1 MSVVASWCRFPV
13 EARGI
18 RRENADQDRS
28 AAMPS
33 TSSPSPVPDRPVSAV
48 EAPAQGVPRS
58 READR
63 ALALPRG
70 LLVLLS
76 MAGVVVAV
84 AGLRS
89 ASGIV
94 GPAFLALMIVI
105 TIHPLLAWLQ
115 RHRVPGWLAVFLTM
129 LVAYTSL
136 VALAAALVFS
146 VARLATLLP
155 SYQPQFTSLV
165 DQFTRWLDERGV
177 TQEQINAAVSQFD
190 LNSLVGVLQRV
201 VTGATSVVSDLAFI
215 LALLFFLILD
225 SSSFP
230 RRLAAAAAQRPHL
243 VEALTG
249 FAGATRQYIV
259 VSTVFGLIVAL
270 VDVAALYWLDVPLP
284 WLWGLLSF
292 ITNYI
297 PNIGFVLG
305 LIPPALLALLQGGV
319 RQAVL
324 VIVAYSVINVM
335 IQSLLQPKFV
345 GDAVGLSVTLTF
357 LSLVFWTFVI
367 GPLGALLAVPLS
379 LFVKALLVDADP
391 DSRWLDP
398 LIAPSQQGD
407 GDGPGREG

>member
-1 MSVVASWCRFPV
+1 
-13 EARGI
+13 
-18 RRENADQDRS
+18 
-28 AAMPS
+28 MPS
-33 TSSPSPVPDRPVSAV
+33 KSSPSTEPDRPLLAV

-58 READR
+58 RAADR

-70 LLVLLS
+70 LLVLVG

-94 GPAFLALMIVI
+94 GPAFLALILVI

-115 RHRVPGWLAVFLTM
+115 RHRVPGWLAVALTM
-129 LVAYTSL
+129 LVAYASL

-155 SYQPQFTSLV
+155 SYQPQFTTLV
-165 DQFTRWLDERGV
+165 DQFTKWLGERGV

-190 LNSLVGVLQRV
+190 LNSLVSVLQRV
-201 VTGATSVVSDLAFI
+201 VTGATGVVSDLAFI

-230 RRLAAAAAQRPHL
+230 RRLAAAAGQRPHL

-249 FAGATRQYIV
+249 FAGATRQYVV

-284 WLWGLLSF
+284 WLWGLLAF

-324 VIVAYSVINVM
+324 VIVAYSVANVM

-379 LFVKALLVDADP
+379 LFAKALLVDADP

-398 LIAPSQQGD
+398 LITPSRQDD
-407 GDGPGREG
+407 GDGPITGGRGEA

>member
-1 MSVVASWCRFPV
+1 M
-13 EARGI
+13 
-18 RRENADQDRS
+18 
-28 AAMPS
+28 
-33 TSSPSPVPDRPVSAV
+33 
-48 EAPAQGVPRS
+48 
-58 READR
+58 
-63 ALALPRG
+63 
-70 LLVLLS
+70 
-76 MAGVVVAV
+76 
-84 AGLRS
+84 
-89 ASGIV
+89 
-94 GPAFLALMIVI
+94 
-105 TIHPLLAWLQ
+105 
-115 RHRVPGWLAVFLTM
+115 
-129 LVAYTSL
+129 
-136 VALAAALVFS
+136 AAAAPR
-146 VARLATLLP
+146 ARLACRRPHDAGRVRELGG
-155 SYQPQFTSLV
+155 YQPQFTSLV
-165 DQFTRWLDERGV
+165 DQFTSWLGERGV

-190 LNSLVGVLQRV
+190 LSSLVGVLQRL

-243 VEALTG
+243 AQALTG
-249 FAGATRQYIV
+249 FAGATRQYVV

-305 LIPPALLALLQGGV
+305 LLPPALLALLQGGV

-324 VIVAYSVINVM
+324 VVVAYSVINVV
-335 IQSLLQPKFV
+335 IQSLIQPKFV

-367 GPLGALLAVPLS
+367 GPLGALLAVSLR

-398 LIAPSQQGD
+398 LIAPSRQGD
-407 GDGPGREG
+407 GDGPGRGRGEA

>member
-1 MSVVASWCRFPV
+1 
-13 EARGI
+13 
-18 RRENADQDRS
+18 
-28 AAMPS
+28 MPS
-33 TSSPSPVPDRPVSAV
+33 TSPSPEPDRPVSAV
-48 EAPAQGVPRS
+48 EAPAQGAPRM

-76 MAGVVVAV
+76 IAGVVVAV

-115 RHRVPGWLAVFLTM
+115 RHRVPGWLAVVLTM

-136 VALAAALVFS
+136 VALAAAMVFS

-155 SYQPQFTSLV
+155 TYQPQFTTLV
-165 DQFTRWLDERGV
+165 DQFTRWLGERGV
-177 TQEQINAAVSQFD
+177 TQEQIDAAVSQFD
-190 LNSLVGVLQRV
+190 LNTLVGVLQRV
-201 VTGATSVVSDLAFI
+201 VSGTTNVVSDLAFI
-215 LALLFFLILD
+215 LVLLFFLIID
-225 SSSFP
+225 SSSLP
-230 RRLAAAAAQRPHL
+230 QRLGTAATQRPQL

-259 VSTVFGLIVAL
+259 VSTVFGLLVAL

-284 WLWGLLSF
+284 WLWGLLAF

-305 LIPPALLALLQGGV
+305 LIPPALLALLGGGV

-324 VIVAYSVINVM
+324 VIVAYSVINVV
-335 IQSLLQPKFV
+335 IQSLIQPKFV
-345 GDAVGLSVTLTF
+345 GDAVGLSITLTF

-379 LFVKALLVDADP
+379 LFAKALLVDADP

-398 LIAPSQQGD
+398 LIAPGRQDD
-407 GDGPGREG
+407 GDGPGREGGGEA

>member
-1 MSVVASWCRFPV
+1 
-13 EARGI
+13 
-18 RRENADQDRS
+18 
-28 AAMPS
+28 
-33 TSSPSPVPDRPVSAV
+33 
-48 EAPAQGVPRS
+48 
-58 READR
+58 
-63 ALALPRG
+63 
-70 LLVLLS
+70 VL
-76 MAGVVVAV
+76 G
-84 AGLRS
+84 
-89 ASGIV
+89 
-94 GPAFLALMIVI
+94 
-105 TIHPLLAWLQ
+105 
-115 RHRVPGWLAVFLTM
+115 
-129 LVAYTSL
+129 
-136 VALAAALVFS
+136 
-146 VARLATLLP
+146 
-155 SYQPQFTSLV
+155 
-165 DQFTRWLDERGV
+165 ERGV
-177 TQEQINAAVSQFD
+177 GQEQINAAVSQFD

-201 VTGATSVVSDLAFI
+201 VTGATGVVSDLAFI

-230 RRLAAAAAQRPHL
+230 HRLAAAAAQRPHL

-249 FAGATRQYIV
+249 FARATRQYIV

-284 WLWGLLSF
+284 WLWGLLAF

-324 VIVAYSVINVM
+324 VVVAYSVINVM

-367 GPLGALLAVPLS
+367 GPLGALLAIPLS
-379 LFVKALLVDADP
+379 LFVKALLVNADP

-398 LIAPSQQGD
+398 LIAPSRQGD
-407 GDGPGREG
+407 GDRPGREG

>member
-1 MSVVASWCRFPV
+1 
-13 EARGI
+13 
-18 RRENADQDRS
+18 
-28 AAMPS
+28 MPS
-33 TSSPSPVPDRPVSAV
+33 TSSPSPVPDRPVAAV
-48 EAPAQGVPRS
+48 EAHAPGALRS
-58 READR
+58 RAADP
-63 ALALPRG
+63 AVALPRG

-76 MAGVVVAV
+76 MAGIVVAV

-115 RHRVPGWLAVFLTM
+115 RHRVPGWLAVVLTM
-129 LVAYTSL
+129 LAAYTSL

-165 DQFTRWLDERGV
+165 DQFTRWLGERGV

-190 LNSLVGVLQRV
+190 LNTLVGVLQRL

-215 LALLFFLILD
+215 LALLFFLILE

-230 RRLAAAAAQRPHL
+230 RRLAAAAPQRPHL

-249 FAGATRQYIV
+249 FARATRQYIV

-305 LIPPALLALLQGGV
+305 LLPPALLALLQGGV

-324 VIVAYSVINVM
+324 VIVAYSVINTV

-379 LFVKALLVDADP
+379 LFAKALLVDADP

-398 LIAPSQQGD
+398 LIAPG
-407 GDGPGREG
+407 GRGNHDGPAAEG

>member
-1 MSVVASWCRFPV
+1 V
-13 EARGI
+13 EAKGS
-18 RRENADQDRS
+18 RRENANRSRS

-33 TSSPSPVPDRPVSAV
+33 TPSPSPEPDRPVSAV
-48 EAPAQGVPRS
+48 EAPAQGAPRS

-70 LLVLLS
+70 VLVLLS

-115 RHRVPGWLAVFLTM
+115 RHRVPGWLAVVLTM
-129 LVAYTSL
+129 LVAYVSL

-165 DQFTRWLDERGV
+165 DQFTSWLGERGV

-190 LNSLVGVLQRV
+190 LSSLVGVLQRL

-243 VEALTG
+243 AQALTG
-249 FAGATRQYIV
+249 FAGATRQYVV

-305 LIPPALLALLQGGV
+305 LLPPALLALLEGGV

-324 VIVAYSVINVM
+324 VIVAYSVINVV
-335 IQSLLQPKFV
+335 IQSLIQPKFV

-398 LIAPSQQGD
+398 LIAPSRQGD
-407 GDGPGREG
+407 GDGPGRG

>member
-1 MSVVASWCRFPV
+1 
-13 EARGI
+13 
-18 RRENADQDRS
+18 
-28 AAMPS
+28 MPS
-33 TSSPSPVPDRPVSAV
+33 TPSPEPDRPVSAV
-48 EAPAQGVPRS
+48 EARALRTPRS

-70 LLVLLS
+70 LLVLLT
-76 MAGVVVAV
+76 MAGAVVAV

-115 RHRVPGWLAVFLTM
+115 RHRVPGWLAVVLTM

-155 SYQPQFTSLV
+155 SYEPQFTSLI
-165 DQFTRWLDERGV
+165 DQFTRWLGERGV
-177 TQEQINAAVSQFD
+177 TQEQISAAVSQFD

-230 RRLAAAAAQRPHL
+230 RRLAVAAAQRPYL

-249 FAGATRQYIV
+249 FAGATRQYVV

-305 LIPPALLALLQGGV
+305 LLPPALLALLQGGV

-324 VIVAYSVINVM
+324 VIVAYSVINFM
-335 IQSLLQPKFV
+335 IQSLIQPKFV
-345 GDAVGLSVTLTF
+345 GDAVGLSITLTF
-357 LSLVFWTFVI
+357 LSLVFWSFVI

-391 DSRWLDP
+391 DSRWLNP
-398 LIAPSQQGD
+398 LIAPGQQDD
-407 GDGPGREG
+407 GDESGREDRGEA

>member
-1 MSVVASWCRFPV
+1 
-13 EARGI
+13 
-18 RRENADQDRS
+18 
-28 AAMPS
+28 MPS
-33 TSSPSPVPDRPVSAV
+33 TSSPSPEPDRPVSAV
-48 EAPAQGVPRS
+48 EARAPGASRS

-129 LVAYTSL
+129 LVAYASL

-165 DQFTRWLDERGV
+165 DQFTRWLGERGV

-201 VTGATSVVSDLAFI
+201 VTGATGVVSDLAFI

-230 RRLAAAAAQRPHL
+230 HRLAAAAAQRPHL

-249 FAGATRQYIV
+249 FARATRQYIV

-284 WLWGLLSF
+284 WLWGLLAF

-324 VIVAYSVINVM
+324 VVVAYSVINVM

-367 GPLGALLAVPLS
+367 GPLGALLAISLS

-398 LIAPSQQGD
+398 LIAPSRQGD
-407 GDGPGREG
+407 GDRPGREG

>member
-1 MSVVASWCRFPV
+1 
-13 EARGI
+13 
-18 RRENADQDRS
+18 
-28 AAMPS
+28 MPS
-33 TSSPSPVPDRPVSAV
+33 TPSPSPEPDRPVSAV
-48 EAPAQGVPRS
+48 TARGQGAPRS
-58 READR
+58 QEADR

-76 MAGVVVAV
+76 MAGVVLAV

-115 RHRVPGWLAVFLTM
+115 RHRVPGWLAVVLTM
-129 LVAYTSL
+129 LVAYVSL

-165 DQFTRWLDERGV
+165 DQFTSWLGERGV

-190 LNSLVGVLQRV
+190 LSSLVGVLQRL

-249 FAGATRQYIV
+249 FAGATRQYVV

-305 LIPPALLALLQGGV
+305 LLPPALLALLQGGV

-324 VIVAYSVINVM
+324 VVVAYSVINVV
-335 IQSLLQPKFV
+335 IQSLIQPKFV

-398 LIAPSQQGD
+398 LIAPSRQSD
-407 GDGPGREG
+407 SGPGSG

>member
-1 MSVVASWCRFPV
+1 M
-13 EARGI
+13 
-18 RRENADQDRS
+18 
-28 AAMPS
+28 
-33 TSSPSPVPDRPVSAV
+33 
-48 EAPAQGVPRS
+48 
-58 READR
+58 
-63 ALALPRG
+63 
-70 LLVLLS
+70 
-76 MAGVVVAV
+76 
-84 AGLRS
+84 
-89 ASGIV
+89 
-94 GPAFLALMIVI
+94 
-105 TIHPLLAWLQ
+105 
-115 RHRVPGWLAVFLTM
+115 
-129 LVAYTSL
+129 
-136 VALAAALVFS
+136 
-146 VARLATLLP
+146 
-155 SYQPQFTSLV
+155 
-165 DQFTRWLDERGV
+165 
-177 TQEQINAAVSQFD
+177 
-190 LNSLVGVLQRV
+190 
-201 VTGATSVVSDLAFI
+201 
-215 LALLFFLILD
+215 LFFLIID

-249 FAGATRQYIV
+249 FAGATRQYVV

-305 LIPPALLALLQGGV
+305 LLPPTLLALLQGGV

-324 VIVAYSVINVM
+324 VVVAYSVINFM

-345 GDAVGLSVTLTF
+345 GDAVGLSITLTF

-398 LIAPSQQGD
+398 LITPSRQGD
-407 GDGPGREG
+407 GEGPGREGGGEG

>member
-1 MSVVASWCRFPV
+1 MA
-13 EARGI
+13 
-18 RRENADQDRS
+18 
-28 AAMPS
+28 
-33 TSSPSPVPDRPVSAV
+33 
-48 EAPAQGVPRS
+48 PRS

-76 MAGVVVAV
+76 VAGVVVAV

-94 GPAFLALMIVI
+94 GPAFLALILVI

-115 RHRVPGWLAVFLTM
+115 RHRVPGWLAVALTM
-129 LVAYTSL
+129 LVAYASL
-136 VALAAALVFS
+136 VALAAASHTHSVLGGAAGDAASQLPAAVHQPCRPVHQ
-146 VARLATLLP
+146 VARRAWGHP
-155 SYQPQFTSLV
+155 GADQRRSQPARPEQPGRRAPTGGDWDHRRRLGPGV
-165 DQFTRWLDERGV
+165 HPGV
-177 TQEQINAAVSQFD
+177 T
-190 LNSLVGVLQRV
+190 VLP
-201 VTGATSVVSDLAFI
+201 D
-215 LALLFFLILD
+215 LD

-230 RRLAAAAAQRPHL
+230 RRLAAAAAQRPDL

-249 FAGATRQYIV
+249 FAGVTRQYVV

-305 LIPPALLALLQGGV
+305 LLPPALLALLQGGV

-345 GDAVGLSVTLTF
+345 GDAVGLSITLTF
-357 LSLVFWTFVI
+357 LSLVF
-367 GPLGALLAVPLS
+367 
-379 LFVKALLVDADP
+379 
-391 DSRWLDP
+391 
-398 LIAPSQQGD
+398 
-407 GDGPGREG
+407 

>member
-1 MSVVASWCRFPV
+1 
-13 EARGI
+13 
-18 RRENADQDRS
+18 
-28 AAMPS
+28 MPS
-33 TSSPSPVPDRPVSAV
+33 TPSPEPDRPVSAV
-48 EAPAQGVPRS
+48 EARALRTPRS

-70 LLVLLS
+70 LLVLLT
-76 MAGVVVAV
+76 MAGAVVAV

-115 RHRVPGWLAVFLTM
+115 RHRVPGWLAVVLTM

-136 VALAAALVFS
+136 VVLAAALVFS

-155 SYQPQFTSLV
+155 SYEPQFTSLI
-165 DQFTRWLDERGV
+165 DQFTRWLGERGV
-177 TQEQINAAVSQFD
+177 TQEQISAAVSQFD

-230 RRLAAAAAQRPHL
+230 RRLAVAAAQRPYL

-249 FAGATRQYIV
+249 FAGATRQYVV

-305 LIPPALLALLQGGV
+305 LIPPALLALLQGGI

-324 VIVAYSVINVM
+324 VIVAYSVINVL

-398 LIAPSQQGD
+398 LIAPGQQGD
-407 GDGPGREG
+407 GEGAGREGGGER

>member
-1 MSVVASWCRFPV
+1 
-13 EARGI
+13 
-18 RRENADQDRS
+18 
-28 AAMPS
+28 MPS

-48 EAPAQGVPRS
+48 EAPAPGAARS

-63 ALALPRG
+63 ALALPPG

-76 MAGVVVAV
+76 MAGVVVVV

-115 RHRVPGWLAVFLTM
+115 RHRVPGWLAVVLTM
-129 LVAYTSL
+129 LVAYASL

-165 DQFTRWLDERGV
+165 DQFTRWLGERGV

-190 LNSLVGVLQRV
+190 LNSLVGVLERV
-201 VTGATSVVSDLAFI
+201 VTGATGVVSDLAFI

-270 VDVAALYWLDVPLP
+270 ADVAALYWLDVPLP

-379 LFVKALLVDADP
+379 LFAKALLVDADP

-398 LIAPSQQGD
+398 LIAPSRQGN
-407 GDGPGREG
+407 GDAPGREG